1 MQGAVGRSYAALVL
15 MAMAALAG
23 CGGAGSAAPG
33 ARAEAQPATA
43 AEPGCDPGPD
53 AAHDGPLSWFHD
65 DYGAALR
72 CARVQGKPLVVDMWA
87 PWCHTCLSMKHTVL
101 IDPGLVPFADRFV
114 WLAIDTD
121 KEANAAVTAKFPPVA
136 WPTFFVVSP
145 DDETIQARHV
155 GAASVR
161 QFREMLGEG
170 ERAYLDDKA
179 GTLPEGSPVRLVR
192 DAHRAEARRDWD
204 AADALYGQALTAA
217 PTDWPRRPDVLVSRI
232 GVLYK
237 KGDYQACMALGAAQ
251 AQHTGRAASAAD
263 FAYYAMACAQASAQ
277 QTGDARA
284 IHPLI
289 SQLFARL
296 SSVVG
301 DPGTPLSVDDRAD
314 ALRILREMKVLLG
327 DEPAARSLALR
338 QRAMIDA
345 AMKAAPTPFA
355 AMTFAWPASEVYV
368 YLGVPGE
375 LVPVLEKM
383 VADLPEEYDPPHRL
397 GWVLLQ
403 MGELDRALSYAERAV
418 ALAYGPRKARV
429 QGLLV
434 SIHRARDDGP
444 AQRAALEAVLATWRS
459 LPESQQNAGAIEQAE
474 QQLAELR

>member
-1 MQGAVGRSYAALVL
+1 
-15 MAMAALAG
+15 MAGLIG

-33 ARAEAQPATA
+33 SPAGA
-43 AEPGCDPGPD
+43 HPADPAVPRCDPGPD

-65 DYGAALR
+65 DYAAALR
-72 CARVQGKPLVVDMWA
+72 CARAQGKPLVVDMWA

-101 IDPGLVPFADRFV
+101 IDPGLAPLADRFV

-121 KEANAAVTAKFPPVA
+121 KETNAAVTAKFPPVA

-161 QFREMLGEG
+161 QFREVLGEG

-179 GTLPEGSPVRLVR
+179 GTLPAGSPVRLVR

-204 AADALYGQALTAA
+204 AANTLYEQALRVA
-217 PTDWPRRPDVLVSRI
+217 PSDWPRRPDVLVSRI

-237 KGDYQACMALGAAQ
+237 KGDYPACLALGAAQ
-251 AQHTGRAASAAD
+251 AAHTGRAASAAD
-263 FAYYAMACAQASAQ
+263 FTSYAMACTQAVAA

-284 IHPLI
+284 GDPLI
-289 SQLFARL
+289 RQLFARL
-296 SSVVG
+296 ASIVDDS
-301 DPGTPLSVDDRAD
+301 GTPLSVDDRAD
-314 ALRILREMKVLLG
+314 ALRILREMKALLG
-327 DEPAARSLALR
+327 DEPAARALALR

-368 YLGVPGE
+368 YLGLPGE

-383 VADLPEEYDPPHRL
+383 V
-397 GWVLLQ
+397 
-403 MGELDRALSYAERAV
+403 
-418 ALAYGPRKARV
+418 
-429 QGLLV
+429 
-434 SIHRARDDGP
+434 
-444 AQRAALEAVLATWRS
+444 
-459 LPESQQNAGAIEQAE
+459 
-474 QQLAELR
+474 